1 MIPMKKY
8 ISILILI
15 LCSNFKLYSQEKYV
29 GEIRLFAGNF
39 PPRGW
44 AICNG
49 QLLPIN
55 QNQALFSLLGTTY
68 GGNGQTNFALP
79 DFRGK
84 VPVNFGQGPGLN
96 DYSLGQTGGS
106 ESATISISQM
116 PAHSH
121 YVNAVIAEGNQNSP
135 TGNLPANTKDLDKE
149 YSTSPADTTMNAGM
163 IGYTGGGQPF
173 SIKAPTSTVT
183 FIIALSGIFPS
194 RN

>member
-1 MIPMKKY
+1 MKKY

-15 LCSNFKLYSQEKYV
+15 LCSNFKLYSQEQYL
-29 GEIRLFAGNF
+29 GEIRMFAGNL

-44 AICNG
+44 ALCNG

-68 GGNGQTNFALP
+68 GGNGQSNFALP

-84 VPVNFGQGPGLN
+84 VPVHFGQGPGLS

-106 ESATISISQM
+106 ETATISISQM
-116 PAHSH
+116 PAHNH
-121 YVNAVIAEGNQNSP
+121 QVTAVTVEGNQNSP
-135 TGNLPANTKDLDKE
+135 AGNLPANTKNLDQE
-149 YSTSPADTTMNAGM
+149 YSTSAADTTMNAAM
-163 IGYTGGGQPF
+163 IGYTGGGQAF
-173 SIKAPTSTVT
+173 SIKAPTNTVT
-183 FIIALSGIFPS
+183 FIIAISGIYPP

>member
-1 MIPMKKY
+1 MKKY

-15 LCSNFKLYSQEKYV
+15 LFSNLKLYSQEKYI
-29 GEIRLFAGNF
+29 GEIRMFAGNF
-39 PPRGW
+39 APKDW

-84 VPVNFGQGPGLN
+84 VPVHFGQGPGLSE
-96 DYSLGQTGGS
+96 YSLGQTGGS

-116 PAHSH
+116 PAHNH
-121 YVNAVIAEGNQNSP
+121 QVTAVTVEGNQNSP
-135 TGNLPANTKDLDKE
+135 AGNLPANTKDLDKE
-149 YSTSPADTTMNAGM
+149 YSTSTADTTMNAAM
-163 IGYTGGGQPF
+163 IGYTGGGQAF
-173 SIKAPTSTVT
+173 SIKAPTNTVT
-183 FIIALSGIFPS
+183 FIIALTGIFPTL
-194 RN
+194 N